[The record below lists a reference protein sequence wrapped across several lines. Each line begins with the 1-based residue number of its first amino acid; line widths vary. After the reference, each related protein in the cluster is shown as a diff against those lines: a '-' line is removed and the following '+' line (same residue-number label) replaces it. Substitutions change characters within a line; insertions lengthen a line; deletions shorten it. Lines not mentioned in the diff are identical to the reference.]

1 MSEYALVRT
10 ITKIEANPALTSRKD
25 EYRRMRVAA
34 YCRVSTDE
42 EDQLN
47 SLDTQVK
54 YYTGK
59 IAENPNW
66 TMVGIYADEGITGT
80 RTDKRE
86 KFLKLM
92 RDCEKGKVDLIL
104 TKSTTRF
111 ARNTVDSLTWIRK
124 LRAMGIG
131 VYFEE
136 QNLDSLKAENET
148 LLGFFSVMAQSESES
163 ISANVKWGIQKRMKN
178 GTYSLRFKMLGL
190 RKGDDGNPYIVADEA
205 EVVRALFR
213 MILDGASLGQLKD
226 FLESNN
232 IKTPE
237 GKDVWSISV
246 IRYMLSNEK
255 YVGDVLYQKTFRT
268 DCISKKAKVNR
279 GEVTRYLISNN
290 HPAIIDRDTF
300 NLVQA
305 ELARRNNKR
314 KKLDSAVTEQG
325 KYSAKYALTELLVC
339 GSCGGSFR
347 RTSKSAKGKT
357 TYYWRCVSRIEHGK
371 TYCKD
376 SAGIEEQMLH
386 EAICRCLSKMMANS
400 GEVFSLIQSNLSY
413 AVSGNNAAL
422 DVFSIEK
429 QMNELKVDIQ
439 QMTELA
445 ARTEG
450 DPERY
455 EVELKKMFDQLVILR
470 GKLDLAK
477 SQASQSDSVNAEVAR
492 IMDILK
498 QTDMSFTEFD
508 DVTVRRLVECIQVCG
523 NQKIIVTLKGGY
535 QAEEELRKIE
545 AA

>member
-1 MSEYALVRT
+1 MSEYAPVRT

-213 MILDGASLGQLKD
+213 MILDGASLGQLKE

>member
-1 MSEYALVRT
+1 
-10 ITKIEANPALTSRKD
+10 
-25 EYRRMRVAA
+25 
-34 YCRVSTDE
+34 
-42 EDQLN
+42 
-47 SLDTQVK
+47 
-54 YYTGK
+54 
-59 IAENPNW
+59 
-66 TMVGIYADEGITGT
+66 
-80 RTDKRE
+80 
-86 KFLKLM
+86 
-92 RDCEKGKVDLIL
+92 
-104 TKSTTRF
+104 
-111 ARNTVDSLTWIRK
+111 
-124 LRAMGIG
+124 MGIG

-213 MILDGASLGQLKD
+213 MILDGASLGQLKE

-357 TYYWRCVSRIEHGK
+357 TYYWRCVSRIEHGR

-386 EAICRCLSKMMANS
+386 EAICRCLSKMMVNS

-477 SQASQSDSVNAEVAR
+477 SQASQSDTVNAEVAR

-523 NQKIIVTLKGGY
+523 NKKIIVTLNGGY
-535 QAEEELRKIE
+535 QAEEELRRIE

>member
-1 MSEYALVRT
+1 MSEYAPVRT
-10 ITKIEANPALTSRKD
+10 ITKIDANPALSSRRG
-25 EYRRMRVAA
+25 EYRKMRVAA

-66 TMVGIYADEGITGT
+66 TMAGIYADEGITGT

-92 RDCEKGKVDLIL
+92 RDCEKGKVDMIL

-111 ARNTVDSLTWIRK
+111 ARNTVDSLTWVRK
-124 LRAMGIG
+124 LRAMGVG

-148 LLGFFSVMAQSESES
+148 LIGFFSVMAQSESES

-190 RKGDDGNPYIVADEA
+190 RKGDDGNPYIVAEEA
-205 EVVRALFR
+205 EVVRKLFR
-213 MILDGASLGQLKD
+213 MILDGASLGQLKK
-226 FLESNN
+226 FLESNH

-255 YVGDVLYQKTFRT
+255 YVGDVLYQKSFRT

-371 TYCKD
+371 KYCKD
-376 SAGIEEQMLH
+376 SVGMEEQMLH
-386 EAICRCLSKMMANS
+386 EAICRCLSKMMENS
-400 GEVFSLIQSNLSY
+400 REVLSLIQSNLSY

-470 GKLDLAK
+470 GKLDLTK
-477 SQASQSDSVNAEVAR
+477 RQASQSDSVNAEVAR
-492 IMDILK
+492 IMDSLK

-508 DVTVRRLVECIQVCG
+508 DVTVRRLVECVQVCG
-523 NQKIIVTLKGGY
+523 NKKIIVTLKGGY
-535 QAEEELRKIE
+535 QAEEELRKE
-545 AA
+545 VT

>member
-1 MSEYALVRT
+1 MSEYAPVRT

-66 TMVGIYADEGITGT
+66 TLVGIYADEGITGT

-213 MILDGASLGQLKD
+213 MILDGASLGQLKE

-498 QTDMSFTEFD
+498 QTDMSFAEFD

>member
-1 MSEYALVRT
+1 MSDYKPART
-10 ITKIEANPALTSRKD
+10 ITKIEANPALTSRKN
-25 EYRRMRVAA
+25 EYRKTRVAA

-213 MILDGASLGQLKD
+213 MILDGASLGQLKE

-450 DPERY
+450 NPERY

-523 NQKIIVTLKGGY
+523 NHKIIVTLKGGY

>member
-1 MSEYALVRT
+1 M
-10 ITKIEANPALTSRKD
+10 
-25 EYRRMRVAA
+25 
-34 YCRVSTDE
+34 
-42 EDQLN
+42 
-47 SLDTQVK
+47 
-54 YYTGK
+54 
-59 IAENPNW
+59 
-66 TMVGIYADEGITGT
+66 
-80 RTDKRE
+80 
-86 KFLKLM
+86 
-92 RDCEKGKVDLIL
+92 
-104 TKSTTRF
+104 
-111 ARNTVDSLTWIRK
+111 
-124 LRAMGIG
+124 
-131 VYFEE
+131 
-136 QNLDSLKAENET
+136 
-148 LLGFFSVMAQSESES
+148 
-163 ISANVKWGIQKRMKN
+163 
-178 GTYSLRFKMLGL
+178 
-190 RKGDDGNPYIVADEA
+190 
-205 EVVRALFR
+205 
-213 MILDGASLGQLKD
+213 
-226 FLESNN
+226 
-232 IKTPE
+232 
-237 GKDVWSISV
+237 
-246 IRYMLSNEK
+246 
-255 YVGDVLYQKTFRT
+255 
-268 DCISKKAKVNR
+268 
-279 GEVTRYLISNN
+279 TRYLISNN

-386 EAICRCLSKMMANS
+386 ESICRCLSKMMANS

-477 SQASQSDSVNAEVAR
+477 SQASQSDTVNAEVAR

-498 QTDMSFTEFD
+498 QTDMNFTEFD

-523 NQKIIVTLKGGY
+523 NKKIIVTLKGGY

-545 AA
+545 VA

>member
-1 MSEYALVRT
+1 MSEYLPVKT

-25 EYRRMRVAA
+25 EYRKMRVAA

-47 SLDTQVK
+47 SLDTQVE

-66 TMVGIYADEGITGT
+66 TMAGIYADEGITGT

-92 RDCEKGKVDLIL
+92 RDCEKGKVDMIL

-111 ARNTVDSLTWIRK
+111 ARNTVDSLSWIRK

-163 ISANVKWGIQKRMKN
+163 ISANVKWGIHKRMRN
-178 GTYSLRFKMLGL
+178 GTYALSFKMLGY
-190 RKGDDGNPYIVADEA
+190 RRGENGEPYIVNEEA
-205 EVVRALFR
+205 EIVRTIFR
-213 MILDGASLGQLKD
+213 MFLDGASRVQLKQY
-226 FLESNN
+226 LEGNH

-237 GKDVWSISV
+237 GKDQWSPSV

-268 DCISKKAKVNR
+268 DCISKKTKVNR

-314 KKLDSAVTEQG
+314 KKLDSSVTERG

-347 RTSKSAKGKT
+347 RTSKCANGKT

-376 SAGIEEQMLH
+376 SAGIEERMLH
-386 EAICRCLSKMMANS
+386 EAVCRCLSKMMENS
-400 GEVFSLIQSNLSY
+400 GEVLTLIQSNLSY
-413 AVSGNNAAL
+413 AVSGNNSAL

-429 QMNELKVDIQ
+429 QMNDLKVDIQ

-455 EVELKKMFDQLVILR
+455 EIELKKMFDQLVVLR

-477 SQASQSDSVNAEVAR
+477 SQATQSDSVNAEVAR
-492 IMDILK
+492 IMEVLK
-498 QTDMSFTEFD
+498 QTDMNFTEFD

-535 QAEEELRKIE
+535 QAEEELSRKE
-545 AA
+545 VA

>member
-1 MSEYALVRT
+1 MNEYAPVRT
-10 ITKIEANPALTSRKD
+10 ITKIEANPALTSRKG
-25 EYRRMRVAA
+25 EYRKTRVAA

-347 RTSKSAKGKT
+347 RTSKSAKGRT

-477 SQASQSDSVNAEVAR
+477 CQASQSDTVNAEVAR

-545 AA
+545 VA

>member
-1 MSEYALVRT
+1 MSEYAPVRT
-10 ITKIEANPALTSRKD
+10 ITKIEANPELTSRKD

-213 MILDGASLGQLKD
+213 MILDGASLGQLKE

-386 EAICRCLSKMMANS
+386 ESICRCLSKMMANS

-477 SQASQSDSVNAEVAR
+477 SQASQSDTVNAEVAR

-498 QTDMSFTEFD
+498 QTDMNFTEFD

-523 NQKIIVTLKGGY
+523 NKKIIVTLKGGY
-535 QAEEELRKIE
+535 QAEEELRRIE

>member
-1 MSEYALVRT
+1 MSEYAPVRT
-10 ITKIEANPALTSRKD
+10 ITKIEANPALSSRRD
-25 EYRRMRVAA
+25 EYRKMRVAA

-413 AVSGNNAAL
+413 AVSGNNAVL

-429 QMNELKVDIQ
+429 QMNELKEDIQ

-477 SQASQSDSVNAEVAR
+477 SQASKSDSVNAEVAR

-535 QAEEELRKIE
+535 QAEEELRRRE
-545 AA
+545 VT

>member
-1 MSEYALVRT
+1 MSEYAPVRT

-124 LRAMGIG
+124 LRAMGVG

-213 MILDGASLGQLKD
+213 MILDGASLGQLKE

-439 QMTELA
+439 QMTEHA

-450 DPERY
+450 NPERY

-477 SQASQSDSVNAEVAR
+477 SQAAQSDSVNAEVAR

-498 QTDMSFTEFD
+498 QTDMNFTEFD
-508 DVTVRRLVECIQVCG
+508 DVTVRRLVECIQVCS
-523 NQKIIVTLKGGY
+523 NEKIIVTLKGGY
-535 QAEEELRKIE
+535 CLEENLTRKRVQ
-545 AA
+545 